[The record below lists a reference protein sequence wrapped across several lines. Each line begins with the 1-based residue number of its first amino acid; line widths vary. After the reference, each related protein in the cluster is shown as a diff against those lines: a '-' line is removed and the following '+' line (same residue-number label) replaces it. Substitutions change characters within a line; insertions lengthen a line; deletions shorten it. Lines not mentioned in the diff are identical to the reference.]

1 LHGINLTVQPGE
13 VIAFVGPSGAGKS
26 SLVNLIPRFFDVN
39 EGRILIDGYDLRD
52 VTIASLREQIGKVTQ
67 ETVLFNDTVRNNI
80 AYGQP
85 DVPLSKV
92 EEAAKM
98 ALAHEF
104 ILKMPDGYNTKI
116 GEKGTRLSGGER
128 QRLAIARAILKNA
141 PILILDEATSALDM
155 ESEQY
160 VQAALANLM
169 QGRTVFVIAHRL
181 STVRRATRIAVIERG
196 EITEIGTHDELM
208 QHSGTYRR
216 LYDLQFNDSGLV
228 ATGSGDAAVPAGLE
242 GIA

>member
-1 LHGINLTVQPGE
+1 VLCNINLAVQPGE

-52 VTIASLREQIGKVTQ
+52 VTIDSLRQQIGKVTQ

-92 EEAAKM
+92 QEAARM
-98 ALAHEF
+98 ALAHDF

-196 EITEIGTHDELM
+196 QITEIGTHDELM
-208 QHSGTYRR
+208 RKSGMYRR
-216 LYDLQFNDSGLV
+216 LYDMQFNDAGLV
-228 ATGSGDAAVPAGLE
+228 GAGNGDAVHPVE